1 MKQRLGELKE
11 SWIKQGRIPLEAG
24 FGLNTGEVLVGN
36 IGAEGKKMDYTVIG
50 DNVNLGSRV
59 EGLTRKY
66 GTEIIV
72 TEATLDKVRNLITE
86 GRFGHLLVRGLD
98 IVAVK
103 GKSEPV
109 RIYEVASLDEG
120 SVCQVIECE
129 EKEATVFKEK

>member
-1 MKQRLGELKE
+1 MKQRLKQLKE
-11 SWIKQGRIPLEAG
+11 GWIKEGRIPLEAG
-24 FGLNTGEVLVGN
+24 FGINTGEVLVGN

-66 GTEIIV
+66 NAEIII
-72 TEATLDKVRNLITE
+72 TEATLAKVRDLIE
-86 GRFGHLLVRGLD
+86 KNAFGHMLIRGLD

-103 GKSEPV
+103 GKAEPV

-120 SVCQVIECE
+120 SVCEIIECE